1 MQGSSTP
8 VEPSSEMLRLYLLLY
23 DSLLDDDEIVRESGA
38 ATVSKLLVPATSQ
51 GISTRSPISFTV
63 PAARHQLLKLL
74 REDYHGSATLWIESW
89 QRIIGCPSIGERTDT
104 TRFTQLPSPKT
115 VLEALRRDDNA
126 LFVEEKQNLYI
137 DEAREAELWQAVLIS
152 LDRMV
157 WNADALQ
164 HLHSWAVKGVDA
176 LIEAAQGE
184 EDGPLGWTSKPDVYV
199 LGVRILLAAE
209 AAQLFCQYEA
219 VDVDDKALGERLRNL
234 SFLGQKCSLRPAW
247 MRMLRRILG
256 DAVLGGC
263 EDGSP
268 AKE

>member
-1 MQGSSTP
+1 MPLKS
-8 VEPSSEMLRLYLLLY
+8 SSEMLRLYLLLY
-23 DSLLDDDEIVRESGA
+23 DSLLDDDEDVRESGA
-38 ATVSKLLVPATSQ
+38 ATVSKVLFAAVSQ
-51 GISTRSPISFTV
+51 DVSTRRPIAFTV
-63 PAARHQLLKLL
+63 PAARHQLLKFL
-74 REDYHGSATLWIESW
+74 REDYHGSAALWTESW

-104 TRFTQLPSPKT
+104 TRSTQLPAPKT

-137 DEAREAELWQAVLIS
+137 DEAQEAELWQAVLLS

-176 LIEAAQGE
+176 LVEAAQWE
-184 EDGPLGWTSKPDVYV
+184 RDGPLGWTSKPDVYV

-209 AAQLFCQYEA
+209 AVQHFCKHKA
-219 VDVDDKALGERLRNL
+219 VDFDNKVLRERLHNL
-234 SFLGQKCSLRPAW
+234 LFIGQKCTLRPAW
-247 MRMLRRILG
+247 MRIIRRILG